1 MGLIKQYQRF
11 FEMMNFDQEED
22 VESGNK
28 KEKKEPQYNVKNL
41 VSELCICMILINNE
55 FLDNIL
61 DRGLK
66 ARYLENT
73 QVFLTDL
80 KNLILAKNRL
90 NLGEFDGEKFVI
102 DHETAKINNIF
113 ESVDFDIEKNW
124 DILVNARICARN
136 IIDKT
141 LLDDKLTE
149 DLITNIYWIGP
160 NKSKKQAE
168 DFVIEMND
176 GRQIGFFLNKSLESS
191 SSTSFVKF
199 AEVLIGNG
207 VDDLYDEEMMR
218 KWDKLIQTWI
228 KIIYKNCN
236 KNIKVHIEKFID
248 PLRID
253 SIGFFEYYN
262 IRHKDP
268 RFKVLGELIPEFEKN
283 ILKFSDLLENVWK
296 MRESY
301 FSEPEKVEKDW
312 IEKKTFIL
320 NSKILEHILTKSIIK
335 IYKQDVEKLDDGW
348 KLAKGKLKMKFMK
361 LIVDKI
367 GSSERDIFG
376 LSKNG
381 NVFHKIPQREFF
393 RKFYDQ
399 FDIKF
404 DYHVR
409 MMEIGENDTFDFNIK
424 LFLDKKELM
433 DVLVKVKPTGQMG
446 NNLSAKISFSP
457 IDTFNMKVSE
467 KQLDTDEELG
477 NI

>member
-1 MGLIKQYQRF
+1 MRLIKQYQRF
-11 FEMMNFDQEED
+11 FEMMNFDQEE
-22 VESGNK
+22 ESVDK
-28 KEKKEPQYNVKNL
+28 KEIKEPKYNVKNL
-41 VSELCICMILINNE
+41 VSELCICMVLINNE

-80 KNLILAKNRL
+80 KGLILAKNRL
-90 NLGEFDGEKFVI
+90 HLGEFDGEKFLP
-102 DHETAKINNIF
+102 DHETSKINNIF
-113 ESVDFDIEKNW
+113 ESVEFDIEKNW
-124 DILVNARICARN
+124 DVLVNARICARN

-141 LLDDKLTE
+141 LSDEKLTE
-149 DLITNIYWIGP
+149 DLISAIYWIGP
-160 NKSKKQAE
+160 NKSKKQSE
-168 DFVIEMND
+168 EFVIELND
-176 GRQIGFFLNKSLESS
+176 GRQIGYFLNKSLNTT

-207 VDDLYDEEMMR
+207 VDDLYDDEMMR

-228 KIIYKNCN
+228 KTIYKSCN

-253 SIGFFEYYN
+253 SIGFFEYFN

-296 MRESY
+296 NKESS
-301 FSEPEKVEKDW
+301 FSDPESVEKDW
-312 IEKKTFIL
+312 SEKKIFIL

-335 IYKQDVEKLDDGW
+335 IYKQDTEKLEDGW

-381 NVFHKIPQREFF
+381 NIFHKIPQRKFF
-393 RKFYDQ
+393 RSFYDQ

-409 MMEIGENDTFDFNIK
+409 MMERTEEDTFNFKIK
-424 LFLDKKELM
+424 LLLDKKELM
-433 DVLVKVKPTGQMG
+433 DIVAKIKPSGQMG
-446 NNLSAKISFSP
+446 NNLSVKILFEP
-457 IDTFNMKVSE
+457 IDTFNLVIYE
-467 KQLDTDEELG
+467 KQLNNLDEAPKE
-477 NI
+477 I